1 MRAIILRAGDFY
13 GGGRGSWLDLV
24 VAKQI
29 GRGRLVYPG
38 PLDLMHEWA
47 YLPDFA
53 TAMVR
58 LAEMRGKLRAFESFG
73 FSGHAVTG
81 RELTTAIARAAR
93 RKLQVKGMSWWLVH
107 ALRPI
112 VPLSRELSEIS
123 YSWSEAHRIDGTKL
137 VSAIGAVPHT
147 PLDVAIARTLE
158 DLGAITRVRRAE

>member
-1 MRAIILRAGDFY
+1 
-13 GGGRGSWLDLV
+13 
-24 VAKQI
+24 
-29 GRGRLVYPG
+29 
-38 PLDLMHEWA
+38 
-47 YLPDFA
+47 
-53 TAMVR
+53 
-58 LAEMRGKLRAFESFG
+58 
-73 FSGHAVTG
+73 
-81 RELTTAIARAAR
+81 
-93 RKLQVKGMSWWLVH
+93 MSWWLVH